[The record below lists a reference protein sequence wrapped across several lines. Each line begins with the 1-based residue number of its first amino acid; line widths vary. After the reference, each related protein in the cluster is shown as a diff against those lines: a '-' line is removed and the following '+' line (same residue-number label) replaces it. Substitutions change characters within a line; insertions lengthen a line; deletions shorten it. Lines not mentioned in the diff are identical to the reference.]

1 MRAERKR
8 AYDSTIH
15 CTSAT
20 EACKSLCSIGSATLT
35 TVPSIK
41 AMLEPR
47 TVAARI
53 HGSLLGIQG
62 AVVDVVLTTPLSH
75 GGTAI
80 LMFPPIN
87 HFCLQIAQALFKV

>member
-47 TVAARI
+47 IVAARI
-53 HGSLLGIQG
+53 HGSLLDVQG
-62 AVVDVVLTTPLSH
+62 DVVDVVCTTPLSH
-75 GGTAI
+75 GGMVI
-80 LMFPPIN
+80 LMLAPLNYFFVLTNLLKI
-87 HFCLQIAQALFKV
+87 